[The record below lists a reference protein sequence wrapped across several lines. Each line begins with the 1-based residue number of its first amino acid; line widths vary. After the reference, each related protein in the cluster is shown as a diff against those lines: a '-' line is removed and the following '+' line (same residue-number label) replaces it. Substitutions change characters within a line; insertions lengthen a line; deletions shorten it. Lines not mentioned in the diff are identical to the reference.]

1 MICVNNDFF
10 DDFSV
15 VFQKDAC
22 VLNDCW
28 YPLGSFAAEML
39 QLDETPWRQAIR
51 SRLAIFKEEF
61 AIFLSS
67 RSASAAALS
76 QQALNTLWEQIGTLP
91 VYRQLFS
98 SCRSW
103 ERLFSYLQ
111 EHPQVVDDIVT
122 EGTQHHQ
129 AVGLWLEKLDNLTD
143 SLSGFCRNTRWM
155 LENYFEDLHSRKPEA
170 YAEAYVRYCR
180 EAMMDLEISAD
191 EGVSSQAE
199 AFVFDFPV
207 RLSFVPLVS
216 PRTGK
221 VFLGEKMI
229 FTHLASFLYTDL
241 CKGMAAGN
249 LPRRCQNCGKW
260 FLAQGG
266 YSTVYCERV
275 APGETKKTCR
285 QVGAHR
291 TERKKKSSS
300 PIQVEYSRTY
310 NRLKARKRSGTLSVE
325 EWNRKVAQAQQLKE
339 KALAGGI
346 DLATLQRSLRQL

>member
-39 QLDETPWRQAIR
+39 QLNETPWRQAIR

-111 EHPQVVDDIVT
+111 EHPKVADDIVT
-122 EGTQHHQ
+122 EGTQYHQ

-143 SLSGFCRNTRWM
+143 SLSGFCRNTRWI
-155 LENYFEDLHSRKPEA
+155 LENYFKDLHSRKPEA

-180 EAMMDLEISAD
+180 EGA
-191 EGVSSQAE
+191 
-199 AFVFDFPV
+199 
-207 RLSFVPLVS
+207 LSGGS
-216 PRTGK
+216 
-221 VFLGEKMI
+221 
-229 FTHLASFLYTDL
+229 L
-241 CKGMAAGN
+241 C
-249 LPRRCQNCGKW
+249 
-260 FLAQGG
+260 
-266 YSTVYCERV
+266 
-275 APGETKKTCR
+275 
-285 QVGAHR
+285 
-291 TERKKKSSS
+291 
-300 PIQVEYSRTY
+300 I
-310 NRLKARKRSGTLSVE
+310 
-325 EWNRKVAQAQQLKE
+325 
-339 KALAGGI
+339 
-346 DLATLQRSLRQL
+346 